1 MEKKIT
7 RKEAILLVAT
17 QLFSIQGYRTTSM
30 GEIAKAAGV
39 ADGTIFYHFKT
50 KEELFLAVLEH
61 FKEEIISEFSIIEEN
76 DTYKSGL
83 EKIEALLSF
92 YIYLA
97 NRLEDRFLLLH
108 RHFPYTLAEDNPACW
123 NHLEEIYNTL
133 IGVFEQAILQG
144 QADGSIDELPAR
156 KMAMIIFTLVDGM
169 VRLNTYNI
177 YHTGP
182 LYNELITSC
191 HRMLKK

>member
-1 MEKKIT
+1 
-7 RKEAILLVAT
+7 
-17 QLFSIQGYRTTSM
+17 M
-30 GEIAKAAGV
+30 GEIATAAGV

-50 KEELFLAVLEH
+50 KEDLFIAVLEH
-61 FKEEIISEFSIIEEN
+61 FKEEIISEFSDFMAN
-76 DTYKSGL
+76 NTFATGL
-83 EKIEALLSF
+83 EKIESLLSF
-92 YIYLA
+92 YIYLV

-108 RHFPYTLAEDNPACW
+108 RHFPYTLAQDNPTCW
-123 NHLEEIYNTL
+123 SHLEEIYNTL

-144 QADGSIDELPAR
+144 QEDGSIDDHPAR
-156 KMAMIIFTLVDGM
+156 KIAILIFTLVDGM

-182 LYNELITSC
+182 LYKELLATC